1 MTDSDPM
8 VLEDALEKLR
18 KNSDVLGQ
26 LQILIQ
32 LGQFYQSKRQYQK
45 ALIYSRQA
53 LDLVKDQSN
62 PNPDHR
68 IVALVNMGCVYWEMS
83 QLKKAM
89 DFFQDA
95 LPIAEE
101 LEDDA
106 GRRMLCAIMGV
117 SYWRKGEWSSAI
129 NWFEKALQDCSA
141 GEIKTDTS
149 QSIDPWKYEGLK
161 VVMERGVE
169 TLKNRIQI
177 AQNQTDPVRILLPS
191 FSMIPLM
198 FFTGQKEE
206 IPRLLQTIVP
216 LAQQLKKNN
225 ILDIIP
231 TLQKIMGPW
240 HLP

>member
-1 MTDSDPM
+1 MNDLDPII
-8 VLEDALEKLR
+8 LEDSLKILR
-18 KNSDVLGQ
+18 ENSDTPGQ
-26 LQILIQ
+26 LQKLDE
-32 LGQFYQSKRQYQK
+32 LGNLFQSKRQYLK
-45 ALIYSRQA
+45 ALIYAKQA
-53 LDLVKDQSN
+53 LDLSN
-62 PNPDHR
+62 EKPNLNYQ
-68 IVALVNMGCVYWEMS
+68 VMALVNIGCVYWEMS

-149 QSIDPWKYEGLK
+149 QPIDPWKYEGLK
-161 VVMERGVE
+161 VVMERGVQ

-177 AQNQTDPVRILLPS
+177 AQNQNDPVRILQPS

-198 FFTGQKEE
+198 FFTDKKEE
-206 IPRLLQTIVP
+206 IPHLLQTIVP
-216 LAQQLKKNN
+216 LARQLKKFDV
-225 ILDIIP
+225 LEVIP
-231 TLQKIMGPW
+231 VLKKIMR
-240 HLP
+240 LD